1 LIATFPKRNVFV
13 YPEVTKSFISDTE
26 EISDQILVFPRVNLE
41 PFGWPKVTTFEILGI
56 DALLHFAVEST
67 FLILQLP
74 ENQKVA
80 ECADGVVRDP
90 VHRWSRGARA
100 RRTCAASITP
110 SATST
115 PAESLRG
122 ARFPALQHPACPLDT
137 CARRNRQVRTS
148 TRTLRPATREVA
160 QRAQRHARVLRSG
173 RR

>member
-1 LIATFPKRNVFV
+1 MFV

-80 ECADGVVRDP
+80 ECRTVSCVTQCIGGRAGRGRDGPVRP
-90 VHRWSRGARA
+90 
-100 RRTCAASITP
+100 
-110 SATST
+110 
-115 PAESLRG
+115 
-122 ARFPALQHPACPLDT
+122 Q
-137 CARRNRQVRTS
+137 
-148 TRTLRPATREVA
+148 
-160 QRAQRHARVLRSG
+160 
-173 RR
+173 